1 MSEWREHHYNPTMA
15 TATTTETTAAS
26 GLQHAAVASRAEHV
40 GTIEDAIQT
49 EITYLV
55 KDPKHE
61 HEKPYDIRYD
71 TGGAI
76 PSTNMENE
84 TRSVTIHNFRAFE
97 NSQSFKDYGF
107 SSAKINCALT
117 AAEFDDEKRV
127 EEVYYP
133 MVEKFIRTS
142 FPDAVEVRILEHH
155 VRTQWV
161 IMLGAH
167 SDLVASFEKGMRNFL
182 HWENRSLNSLSL
194 LHTFT

>member
-1 MSEWREHHYNPTMA
+1 MA

-26 GLQHAAVASRAEHV
+26 GLQHAAVASRAENV

-71 TGGAI
+71 TGGTI
-76 PSTNMENE
+76 PNTNMENE
-84 TRSVTIHNFRAFE
+84 TKPVTIHNFRAFE

-133 MVEKFIRTS
+133 MVEKFIRTR
-142 FPDAVEVRILEHH
+142 FPDAFEVKILEHH
-155 VRTQWV
+155 VRTQWA

-167 SDLVASFEKGMRNFL
+167 SDLIGSFEKGMHNFL
-182 HWENRSLNSLSL
+182 HWESKSLSSLSL